1 MQQWFQVK
9 AHVLRI
15 IGTEKN
21 NRVGQRHAFD
31 QLNNMKEFTMQ
42 CPIPISDYPR
52 VLLAHGGGG
61 RLVHNLIE
69 KMFSAAFS
77 NDILKQDH
85 DTVQIKIDPGK
96 IAFTTDSYV
105 VKPLFFPGGDIGSL
119 AVNGTVNDLS
129 MSGAIPKYLSL
140 GLIIEEGFGMND
152 LWLVVQSI
160 AAAAAAAGV
169 KIATGDTKV
178 VDKGKGDGIFINTSG
193 IGVIEHNLN
202 ISPKNIQTGDVI
214 IINGDI
220 GRHGIAIMAQ
230 REGLEFEHTIQ
241 SGCASLEEI
250 VQDIINAG
258 VDVHCLRD
266 LTRGGLSSTLNELAD
281 SSGNEIIIDETS
293 VPVHEDVR
301 GACEILGFDPMYVA
315 NEGKF
320 IAIVPA
326 NDAEKCIKVMKAHQ
340 YGTDSSIIGRINSAD
355 EAIVKL
361 KSRIGT
367 MRILDMLSGEQ
378 LPRIC

>member
-1 MQQWFQVK
+1 
-9 AHVLRI
+9 
-15 IGTEKN
+15 
-21 NRVGQRHAFD
+21 
-31 QLNNMKEFTMQ
+31 MKEFNLQ
-42 CPIPISDYPR
+42 CPIPISDYPK

-61 RLVHNLIE
+61 NLMHNLIE

-77 NDILKQDH
+77 NDILQQDH
-85 DTVQIKIDPGK
+85 DSVQIKLDSGK

-105 VKPLFFPGGDIGSL
+105 VKPIFFPGGDIGSL

-129 MSGAIPKYLSL
+129 MSGAVPKYLSL
-140 GLIIEEGFGMND
+140 GLIIEEGFAMND

-160 AAAAAAAGV
+160 ALAAGAAGV

-193 IGVIEHNLN
+193 IGVIEHKLS
-202 ISPKNIQTGDVI
+202 ISPKNIQAGDVI

-220 GRHGIAIMAQ
+220 GRHGIAIMAK

-241 SGCASLEEI
+241 SDCAPLNEI

-258 VDVHCLRD
+258 IDIHCLRD
-266 LTRGGLSSTLNELAD
+266 LTRGGLSSTLNELAA
-281 SSGNEIIIDETS
+281 SSHKEIIIDEIS

-340 YGTDSSIIGRINSAD
+340 DGLDSSLIGRINSAD

>member
-1 MQQWFQVK
+1 M
-9 AHVLRI
+9 
-15 IGTEKN
+15 KN
-21 NRVGQRHAFD
+21 FN
-31 QLNNMKEFTMQ
+31 LQ
-42 CPIPISDYPR
+42 CPIPISDYPK

-61 RLVHNLIE
+61 KLMHNLIE
-69 KMFSAAFS
+69 KMFGAAFS

-85 DTVQIKIDPGK
+85 DSVQIKINSGK

-129 MSGAIPKYLSL
+129 MSGAVPKYLSL
-140 GLIIEEGFGMND
+140 GLIIEEGLAMND

-160 AAAAAAAGV
+160 ASAAKDAGV
-169 KIATGDTKV
+169 NIATGDTKV

-193 IGVIEHNLN
+193 IGLIEHNLN
-202 ISPKNIQTGDVI
+202 ISPRNIQTGDVI

-220 GRHGIAIMAQ
+220 GRHGIAIMAK

-241 SGCASLEEI
+241 SDCAPLNEI

-281 SSGNEIIIDETS
+281 SCGKEIIIDETT
-293 VPVHEDVR
+293 VPVHEDVK

-326 NDAEKCIKVMKAHQ
+326 NDAEKCLEVMKAHK
-340 YGTDSSIIGRINSAD
+340 YGSDSSIIGSINSPQ